1 MKSQKE
7 FPIIE
12 FQTQN
17 KWRQWL
23 AKNHSKSDGAW
34 LRLYKKDSGVK
45 SINHD
50 MALDEALCSGSYY
63 DQSYLK
69 RFVMRR

>member
-1 MKSQKE
+1 MKSQTE

-12 FQTQN
+12 FQSQN

-45 SINHD
+45 SINHGE
-50 MALDEALCSGSYY
+50 ALDK
-63 DQSYLK
+63 K
-69 RFVMRR
+69 RLAEVRVMN